1 MINIEKNGIKNKYKA
16 YLNLNEKNIVN
27 IVDILETKTLV
38 IFLMEPIQGH
48 LVQLGTLYKKTYFKD
63 DEKRSKLIGKIT
75 SVLKALSNKGLHH
88 GALSGG

>member
-1 MINIEKNGIKNKYKA
+1 
-16 YLNLNEKNIVN
+16 
-27 IVDILETKTLV
+27 
-38 IFLMEPIQGH
+38 MEPIQGH
-48 LVQLGTLYKKTYFKD
+48 LIQLGTLYKKTYFKD